1 MSDWQMTL
9 GDGFIQLDEGW
20 VRMSRIES
28 IRPEAKPW
36 GVTASGKDLYRVTVT
51 LISGAEFHHLTSDV
65 ERLIKAAAAGVA

>member
-1 MSDWQMTL
+1 MSDWQMTS
-9 GDGFIQLDEGW
+9 GDGFIKLDGGW

-28 IRPEAKPW
+28 IRPETKRW

-65 ERLIKAAAAGVA
+65 ERLVESALRGAV